1 MSNTNIE
8 PRQEN
13 VDIMAEDII
22 STFNGDAYV
31 CLCHVAAIKEEIL
44 SFLSFSNNPEYKNR
58 YQFWDEVHQILSRK
72 LLTL

>member
-1 MSNTNIE
+1 MDNTNIE

-13 VDIMAEDII
+13 VDLMAEDII

-44 SFLSFSNNPEYKNR
+44 SFSNNPEFKNR
-58 YQFWDEVHQILSRK
+58 YQFWDEVHEILSKK
-72 LLTL
+72 LL